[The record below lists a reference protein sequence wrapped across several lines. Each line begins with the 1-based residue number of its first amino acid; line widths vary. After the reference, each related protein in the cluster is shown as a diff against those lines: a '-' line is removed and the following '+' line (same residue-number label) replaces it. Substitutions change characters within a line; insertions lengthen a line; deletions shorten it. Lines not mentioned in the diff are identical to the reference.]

1 MNRDEINTAL
11 GMSIRRVR
19 KAKHITQDELSKQVG
34 ITRSVLTR
42 YELGQIEMSMT
53 MYVAICDALGVSYA
67 DLMESLK

>member
-19 KAKHITQDELSKQVG
+19 KAKHITQDELSKRVG

-53 MYVAICDALGVSYA
+53 MYVSICDALGVNYA

>member
-1 MNRDEINTAL
+1 MNRHEINTAL

-19 KAKHITQDELSKQVG
+19 KAKHITQDELSKRVG

-53 MYVAICDALGVSYA
+53 MYVAICDALGVNYA
-67 DLMESLK
+67 DLMEALK